1 VPNVAVQCH
10 AARIHKCP
18 ESGGPARTTGF
29 STGSAQ
35 DREVRSPPQGH
46 LLPLLR
52 AHTLIAPIGYL
63 ASRLFQF
70 ETRTRQREGFVQDSV
85 YSEAARVD
93 RSGDDELDDG
103 LDQDRR

>member
-1 VPNVAVQCH
+1 MWLFNVMLLAFTN
-10 AARIHKCP
+10 ARKA
-18 ESGGPARTTGF
+18 GGLPTYGVLDWVGAG
-29 STGSAQ
+29 Q
-35 DREVRSPPQGH
+35 RSPLASPGH